1 MKQNRCKTALDNVCK
16 NKATA
21 VTTATA
27 KTPNNEDI
35 KNVVEDTKKE
45 TIRKFIKSRRH

>member
-16 NKATA
+16 NK

>member
-16 NKATA
+16 NKET
-21 VTTATA
+21 
-27 KTPNNEDI
+27 NNEDI

-45 TIRKFIKSRRH
+45 AIRKFIKSRRHY

>member
-1 MKQNRCKTALDNVCK
+1 MKQNRCKTALDNICK

-21 VTTATA
+21 ATA
-27 KTPNNEDI
+27 ATNNEDI

-45 TIRKFIKSRRH
+45 AIRKFIKSRYH